1 MFADMMRHPVVF
13 VESLYFEKN
22 LAKKRKD
29 ISPKN
34 VLDIS

>member
-1 MFADMMRHPVVF
+1 MFADMMCHAMVF

-22 LAKKRKD
+22 LAKERKD